1 MIENGKLLPGDNRSF
16 ESEDGDVLPLPEPF
30 VPEPFDIDSI
40 EAPGPNEEDPATS
53 GDITKGLGSVA
64 TVEQK
69 PTVEKPIAPKPS
81 RRPNYGGDW
90 ARAAANDPIED
101 DDDE

>member
-1 MIENGKLLPGDNRSF
+1 MIENGRLLPTDNRSF
-16 ESEDGDVLPLPEPF
+16 EDEDGNVLPLPEPF
-30 VPEPFDIDSI
+30 VPEPFDFDSI
-40 EAPGPNEEDPATS
+40 EAPGPDEEDTTAS
-53 GDITKGLGSVA
+53 GHITKGLGSAA

-69 PTVEKPIAPKPS
+69 PVAPKPS